1 MGKIIKFKTLYQ
13 KNFELM
19 EKTQKKQ
26 KHPIFNGEYEI
37 LSSLGEG
44 NTSKVYLCRSIK
56 DPKQQIALKLLREE
70 FLNRDEHSIKSL
82 EQEIQIL
89 HGLQHMNIVNIK
101 GYGSDGHVK
110 KPSGREIKNLV
121 YIYLEYVPGGLLF
134 DLCQTM
140 GGMGEDGGRYF
151 LSQMIDVLSYM
162 QGKGVV
168 HRDLK
173 LENILV
179 DDNLNLKIADFGF
192 ATYKKIDRLKSYR
205 GTMTYMAP
213 EIKEGK
219 TYNGKHVDMF
229 STGVILFI
237 IVQGIFPF
245 KEAKKDEYFYN
256 LLLQGKLD
264 QYWKKTGGENLSE
277 DFKDLVLKMFNYDG
291 KKRPT
296 IQELKNHPWMQV
308 PYSVKTTKENILEKL
323 TERRTAKTTDTSR
336 GSSGNRGD
344 QMLELVRQT
353 SALEVQKF
361 NDMTDFDIQT
371 TPGEV
376 WEELNNFNADYF
388 DSQLTLEENSEKQYI
403 KMTLPGKEKEN
414 TSDLVIKVKFFDLQP
429 IKEEEEEGQQD
440 DDFEEPRRLRIRFTK
455 KRGNLM
461 RWYEI
466 FDDMQQTVFD
476 DLLLAPR
483 LHQEGEN
490 LTAASDEQQS
500 N

>member
-1 MGKIIKFKTLYQ
+1 MGNFKSNITNQMQ
-13 KNFELM
+13 KS
-19 EKTQKKQ
+19 QKKQ
-26 KHPIFNGEYEI
+26 KHPIFNDQYEI

-44 NTSKVYLCRSIK
+44 NTSKVYLCRSLK
-56 DPKQQIALKLLREE
+56 NPKEMMALKLLRDE
-70 FLNRDEHSIKSL
+70 FLSRDEKSIKAV
-82 EQEIQIL
+82 EKEIQIL
-89 HGLQHMNIVNIK
+89 QGLKHGNIVNIL
-101 GYGSDGHVK
+101 GYGSDGTVL
-110 KPSGREIKNLV
+110 KPSGRKIENLV
-121 YIYLEYVPGGLLF
+121 YILLEYVSGGLLF

-140 GGMGEDGGRYF
+140 GGMGEDYGRFF
-151 LSQMIDVLSYM
+151 LNQIIEVVGYM

-192 ATYKKIDRLKSYR
+192 ATYKKIDKLKSYR

-219 TYNGKHVDMF
+219 VYNGKQIDMF

-264 QYWKKTGGENLSE
+264 TYWKKTGGENLSD
-277 DFKDLVLKMFNYDG
+277 DFKDLVLRMFNYDG

-296 IQELKNHPWMQV
+296 VEEIKNHPWMQT
-308 PYSVKTTKENILEKL
+308 PYNVKGVKENIMERL
-323 TERRTAKTTDTSR
+323 TERRTAKTTDSSR
-336 GSSGNRGD
+336 EGSSRRGD
-344 QMLELVRQT
+344 DMLQLVRQT
-353 SALEVQKF
+353 SVSNLEIQKF

-371 TPGEV
+371 SPGDV
-376 WEELNNFNADYF
+376 WEELNNFNCDYF
-388 DSQLTLEENSEKQYI
+388 DSQLTLENNMEKKYI
-403 KMTLPGKEKEN
+403 KLPLPANEEEN
-414 TSDLVIKVKFFDLQP
+414 TSDLVLKIKFFDLQP
-429 IKEEEEEGQQD
+429 QQEGEEEEQEED
-440 DDFEEPRRLRIRFTK
+440 EFEEPRRLRVRFTK
-455 KRGNLM
+455 KRGDLR

-466 FDDMQQTVFD
+466 FGEMQETVFD

-483 LHQEGEN
+483 LHQEEN
-490 LTAASDEQQS
+490 LTAESDEQLS